1 MSYGP
6 VLRPSLVTAKPQS
19 NMTISKGSSLRSY
32 LPFATSKR
40 LKLCLVLTTLL
51 FCAYQSRHVYS
62 LPTLHSL
69 SKATHIELDLGSS
82 EQDATPASTL
92 SMQATIGMMTMAYG
106 DANPVYER
114 ALQSHIE
121 HGRIHNYPLHVLH
134 EKLLGRLW
142 SKPAYIF
149 SVLVDELA
157 KPRDQRLKWLL

>member
-6 VLRPSLVTAKPQS
+6 LLRQALVTAKSRS
-19 NMTISKGSSLRSY
+19 NMTASKGSSLRSY
-32 LPFATSKR
+32 LPFVTSKR

-51 FCAYQSRHVYS
+51 FFAYQSRHVY
-62 LPTLHSL
+62 TLTTLRSL
-69 SKATHIELDLGSS
+69 SKVAHIDVDIASP
-82 EQDATPASTL
+82 EQDAAPASDT
-92 SMQATIGMMTMAYG
+92 SMKATIGMMTMAYG
-106 DANPVYER
+106 NANPVYER

-121 HGRIHNYPLHVLH
+121 HGQIHNYPLHVLH

-157 KPRDQRLKWLL
+157 KPRDQRLQWLL